1 MCLAGYTKE
10 ISSGNCVLCPPGTYK
25 NSTGN
30 RPCQSCPSGM
40 YSTMEGE
47 TDDSN
52 CVTCL
57 GTVVNSLSGGIDCG
71 MSGSTKVDFK
81 EIL

>member
-1 MCLAGYTKE
+1 MCLSGYTKE
-10 ISSGNCVLCPPGTYK
+10 IGTGNCIRCPSGTYK
-25 NSTGN
+25 NSMGN
-30 RPCQSCPSGM
+30 HPCQSCPSGM

-71 MSGSTKVDFK
+71 MSGLTKVDFK